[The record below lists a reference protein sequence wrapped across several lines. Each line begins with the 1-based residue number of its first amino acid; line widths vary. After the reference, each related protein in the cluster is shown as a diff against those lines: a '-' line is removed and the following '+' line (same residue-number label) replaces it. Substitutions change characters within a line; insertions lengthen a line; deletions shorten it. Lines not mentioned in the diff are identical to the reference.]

1 MEASMSK
8 ELKKQRR
15 HFYKEEIDKK
25 LDQIDKLENK
35 IKSKQ
40 NLMKES
46 EKYLSEYV
54 VKMEI
59 LENEIDFLSKYLKT
73 QE

>member
-1 MEASMSK
+1 MSK

>member
-1 MEASMSK
+1 MSEELQK
-8 ELKKQRR
+8 ERK

-59 LENEIDFLSKYLKT
+59 LENEIDILFKYLKT

>member
-1 MEASMSK
+1 MSR
-8 ELKKQRR
+8 ELREQRR

-25 LDQIDKLENK
+25 LEQIDELEDK

-40 NLMKES
+40 NLIKES

-59 LENEIDFLSKYLKT
+59 LENEIHYLKKYLKT